1 MCFKYRIWRCRMAIF
16 TAAPSFGPPTSG
28 IDPVT
33 NSGCSGVQTAPICA
47 RMSPRS
53 AANSNW
59 VPLGGR
65 HEVACTQILAA
76 AALCAAMDTRK
87 TTTHMKAP
95 HPGHLE
101 TSPSE
106 AHGRGCG
113 PVGLAGYKR
122 GKFLNPPPRAVSFE
136 RSELTLPLR
145 YYFGRFL
152 EVRVSCLTLH

>member
-1 MCFKYRIWRCRMAIF
+1 
-16 TAAPSFGPPTSG
+16 
-28 IDPVT
+28 
-33 NSGCSGVQTAPICA
+33 
-47 RMSPRS
+47 MSPRS

-76 AALCAAMDTRK
+76 AALCTAMDTRK

-95 HPGHLE
+95 LPGHLE

-106 AHGRGCG
+106 AHARGCG

-122 GKFLNPPPRAVSFE
+122 DPIGRAHSTINLGGGNSEPLE
-136 RSELTLPLR
+136 RVPNLGSAPNGPVLCAQTTLVTLKMSPVLTLGDRWPER
-145 YYFGRFL
+145 WR
-152 EVRVSCLTLH
+152 

>member
-1 MCFKYRIWRCRMAIF
+1 
-16 TAAPSFGPPTSG
+16 
-28 IDPVT
+28 
-33 NSGCSGVQTAPICA
+33 
-47 RMSPRS
+47 MSPRS

-76 AALCAAMDTRK
+76 AALCTAMDTRK

-95 HPGHLE
+95 LPGHLE

-106 AHGRGCG
+106 AHARVCG

-122 GKFLNPPPRAVSFE
+122 DPIGRACSTIWGEGIPSRWNGHQIWDLRQMGPFCVLKPP
-136 RSELTLPLR
+136 
-145 YYFGRFL
+145 
-152 EVRVSCLTLH
+152 